1 MLSRYEWLAGKP
13 GTTIAAQSKIC
24 EIWLIATP
32 FLFRTWSYDSAQMLT
47 IMVRWQVLATKHTER
62 LVAPRGPQR
71 EISKSPNSNRSRRVG
86 SLQLGK
92 VRCLYIGLAV
102 CSVIEASLY
111 RHVAVRCD
119 WTYFTWS
126 QDLPT
131 SILTTSLLLGGPR
144 HGPILRL
151 DP

>member
-1 MLSRYEWLAGKP
+1 
-13 GTTIAAQSKIC
+13 
-24 EIWLIATP
+24 
-32 FLFRTWSYDSAQMLT
+32 MLT

-92 VRCLYIGLAV
+92 VRRLYITGLAV
-102 CSVIEASLY
+102 CSVIEASLH

-119 WTYFTWS
+119 
-126 QDLPT
+126 
-131 SILTTSLLLGGPR
+131 
-144 HGPILRL
+144 
-151 DP
+151 